1 MGQNKKIS
9 IQERIR
15 NFILVKKLVN
25 FLDNI
30 YLPGFQGASLY
41 SVFQFFFKG
50 IISPKFNLY
59 AGSLSWN
66 FFLAIFPSLIF
77 LFTLI
82 AYIHIPGFNLQKSI
96 LLQMDFFLPDDAYKI
111 VRTTVRDIISHQRSG
126 LLSFG
131 FLSALYFAS
140 NGVFSMML
148 AFDSNFNEG
157 EKKKRNF
164 FQKRGKSILITLGIS
179 MLILLALSVLISGNL
194 LSVWIIK
201 KKLINKAV
209 MLVFVTVVQFITLS
223 TLVFFIMSAL
233 YYFGHSAKERWKFFS
248 PGAIVSTVLSLIATY
263 AFSHYVDGF
272 DSYNKLYGSI
282 GTIIALMLWLY
293 LTSVIVLVCFEVNV
307 SFDLAEEK
315 QRNRDKLKKML
326 RNSPE
331 N

>member
-1 MGQNKKIS
+1 MGHQKKIS

-15 NFILVKKLVN
+15 NFILVKKVID
-25 FLDNI
+25 FLDDI

-41 SVFQFFFKG
+41 SVLQFFVKG

-82 AYIHIPGFNLQKSI
+82 AYIHIPGFNLQKTI
-96 LLQMDFFLPDDAYKI
+96 LLQMDFFLPEDAYKI

-131 FLSALYFAS
+131 FISALYFAS

-164 FQKRGKSILITLGIS
+164 FQKRGKSILITIGIS
-179 MLILLALSVLISGNL
+179 ALILLALSVLISGNL

-201 KKLINKAV
+201 KKLLNKAV
-209 MLVFVTVVQFITLS
+209 MLVFVSIVQFITLS

-248 PGAIVSTVLSLIATY
+248 PGAIVSTVLSLGATY
-263 AFSHYVDGF
+263 AFSNYVDGF

-282 GTIIALMLWLY
+282 GAIIVLMLLIY
-293 LTSVIVLVCFEVNV
+293 FNTLCILVGFELNKSITTVV
-307 SFDLAEEK
+307 RISQE
-315 QRNRDKLKKML
+315 QRKKENRFKGV
-326 RNSPE
+326 
-331 N
+331 

>member
-201 KKLINKAV
+201 MKLINKAV

-248 PGAIVSTVLSLIATY
+248 PGAIVSTVLSLLATY

-282 GTIIALMLWLY
+282 GAIIVLMLIIYFNTLC
-293 LTSVIVLVCFEVNV
+293 ILVGFELNKSITTVV
-307 SFDLAEEK
+307 KIAQEK
-315 QRNRDKLKKML
+315 RKLENRFKGT
-326 RNSPE
+326 
-331 N
+331 

>member
-1 MGQNKKIS
+1 MGQVKKIS

-25 FLDNI
+25 FLDNN

-282 GTIIALMLWLY
+282 GAIIVLMLIIYFNTLC
-293 LTSVIVLVCFEVNV
+293 ILVGFELNKSITTVV
-307 SFDLAEEK
+307 KIAQEK
-315 QRNRDKLKKML
+315 RKLENRFKGT
-326 RNSPE
+326 
-331 N
+331 

>member
-1 MGQNKKIS
+1 MGQKKKIS
-9 IQERIR
+9 IQERIM
-15 NFILVKKLVN
+15 NFVLVKKVID
-25 FLDNI
+25 FLDSI

-41 SVFQFFFKG
+41 SVCQFFFKG

-82 AYIHIPGFNLQKSI
+82 AYIHIPGFNLQKTI
-96 LLQMDFFLPDDAYKI
+96 LLQMDFFLPEDAYKI

-131 FLSALYFAS
+131 FISALYFAS

-164 FQKRGKSILITLGIS
+164 FQKRGKSILITVGIS

-209 MLVFVTVVQFITLS
+209 MLVFVSIVQFITLS

-248 PGAIVSTVLSLIATY
+248 PGAIVSTVLSLVATY
-263 AFSHYVDGF
+263 AFSNYVDGF

-282 GTIIALMLWLY
+282 GAIIVLMLLIY
-293 LTSVIVLVCFEVNV
+293 FNTLCILVGFELNKSITTVV
-307 SFDLAEEK
+307 KIAQE
-315 QRNRDKLKKML
+315 QRKKENRF
-326 RNSPE
+326 RGA
-331 N
+331 

>member
-1 MGQNKKIS
+1 MGQKKKIS
-9 IQERIR
+9 IQERIM
-15 NFILVKKLVN
+15 NFVLVKRVID
-25 FLDNI
+25 FLDSI

-82 AYIHIPGFNLQKSI
+82 AYIHIPGFNLQKTI
-96 LLQMDFFLPDDAYKI
+96 LLQMDFFLPEDAYKI

-131 FLSALYFAS
+131 FISALYFAS

-148 AFDSNFNEG
+148 AFDSNFNDG

-164 FQKRGKSILITLGIS
+164 FQKRGKSILITVGIS

-209 MLVFVTVVQFITLS
+209 MLVFVSIVQFITLS

-248 PGAIVSTVLSLIATY
+248 PGAIVSTVLSLVATY
-263 AFSHYVDGF
+263 AFSNYVDGF

-282 GTIIALMLWLY
+282 GAIIVLMLLIY
-293 LTSVIVLVCFEVNV
+293 FNTLCILVGFELNKSITTVV
-307 SFDLAEEK
+307 KIAQE
-315 QRNRDKLKKML
+315 QRKKENRF
-326 RNSPE
+326 RGA
-331 N
+331 

>member
-1 MGQNKKIS
+1 MGQVKKIS

-233 YYFGHSAKERWKFFS
+233 YYFGHSAK
-248 PGAIVSTVLSLIATY
+248 
-263 AFSHYVDGF
+263 
-272 DSYNKLYGSI
+272 
-282 GTIIALMLWLY
+282 
-293 LTSVIVLVCFEVNV
+293 
-307 SFDLAEEK
+307 
-315 QRNRDKLKKML
+315 
-326 RNSPE
+326 
-331 N
+331 

>member
-1 MGQNKKIS
+1 MGQVKKIS

-282 GTIIALMLWLY
+282 GAIIVLMLIIYFNTLC
-293 LTSVIVLVCFEVNV
+293 ILVGFELNKSITTVV
-307 SFDLAEEK
+307 KIAQEK
-315 QRNRDKLKKML
+315 RKLENRF
-326 RNSPE
+326 RGT
-331 N
+331 

>member
-1 MGQNKKIS
+1 MGQVKKIS

-282 GTIIALMLWLY
+282 GAIIVLMLIIYFNTL
-293 LTSVIVLVCFEVNV
+293 
-307 SFDLAEEK
+307 
-315 QRNRDKLKKML
+315 
-326 RNSPE
+326 
-331 N
+331 

>member
-248 PGAIVSTVLSLIATY
+248 PGAIVSTVLSLLATY

-282 GTIIALMLWLY
+282 GAIIVLMLIIYFNTLC
-293 LTSVIVLVCFEVNV
+293 ILVGFELNKSITTVV
-307 SFDLAEEK
+307 KIAQEK
-315 QRNRDKLKKML
+315 RKLENRF
-326 RNSPE
+326 RGT
-331 N
+331 

>member
-201 KKLINKAV
+201 MKLINKAV

-248 PGAIVSTVLSLIATY
+248 PGAIVSTVLSLLATY

-282 GTIIALMLWLY
+282 GAIIVLMLIIYFNTLC
-293 LTSVIVLVCFEVNV
+293 ILVGFELNKSITTVV
-307 SFDLAEEK
+307 KIAQE
-315 QRNRDKLKKML
+315 QRKKENRFRGD
-326 RNSPE
+326 
-331 N
+331 